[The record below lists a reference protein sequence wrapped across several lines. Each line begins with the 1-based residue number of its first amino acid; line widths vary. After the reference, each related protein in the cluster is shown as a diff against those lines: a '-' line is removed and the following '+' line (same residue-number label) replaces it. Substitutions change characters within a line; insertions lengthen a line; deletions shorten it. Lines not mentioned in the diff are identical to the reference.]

1 MHKAA
6 FFFFGLCLISFL
18 AGDVYA
24 FQNKSASN
32 DASPS
37 EALFFYTARGHGD
50 LKFVTGFIEAGADV
64 NYRDEKSGRTSLHN
78 LATYKHP
85 AVARVLLEHG
95 ADPNV
100 ADKDQRTPLH
110 DAVSYMSVEI
120 CRLLIEKGADVNLKN
135 LEGKTPLFSV
145 VYWDAKTAAI
155 ELVALFFKSGYDL
168 NMSADENF
176 LNEAIRRGRGEVALM
191 LLERGLPFDDA
202 SLLFAASGG
211 YHDIFTILLEKG
223 AKPDQSSIFEYVC
236 ASGEMN
242 ITKSLVARGIT
253 PTAEAIDL
261 CLFNG
266 HKEAA
271 VYLNQVLKKETGQ
284 EVDMKR
290 RCRLEPDGGICKA
303 LFWSAYFDPGAKV
316 CREFAYGGCGG
327 QNPFESLEACQ
338 RVCEE

>member
-1 MHKAA
+1 MNKAA
-6 FFFFGLCLISFL
+6 FFFFGLCLISFF

-24 FQNKSASN
+24 GQNKSASE

-50 LKFVTGFIEAGADV
+50 LKVVTGFIEGGADV
-64 NYRDEKSGRTSLHN
+64 HYRDANSGRTSLHN
-78 LATYKHP
+78 LATYKHAA
-85 AVARVLLEHG
+85 AVSVLLEHG

-100 ADKDQRTPLH
+100 ADQDQRTPLH

-120 CRLLIEKGADVNLKN
+120 CRLLIAKGADVNRKN
-135 LEGKTPLFSV
+135 LAGKTPFFSV
-145 VYWDAKTAAI
+145 VYWDAKKAAI
-155 ELVALFFKSGYDL
+155 ELVTLFFKSGYDPGL
-168 NMSADENF
+168 ADENF
-176 LNEAIRRGRGEVALM
+176 LNEAIRRGRKEVALM
-191 LLERGLPFDDA
+191 LLEQGLPFDDA
-202 SLLFAASGG
+202 SLLFAAREG
-211 YHDIFTILLEKG
+211 YHDLFTILLDRG
-223 AKPDQSSIFEYVC
+223 ANPNQNSMFENVC
-236 ASGEMN
+236 ASGDMN
-242 ITKSLVARGIT
+242 ITRILVTRGIK
-253 PTAEAIDL
+253 PSAEAVDL

-284 EVDMKR
+284 EVDIKR
-290 RCRLEPDGGICKA
+290 RCHLEPDGGMCKA

-338 RVCEE
+338 SVCEE

>member
-1 MHKAA
+1 MNKAA
-6 FFFFGLCLISFL
+6 FFFFGLGLL
-18 AGDVYA
+18 ALFAVDVNA
-24 FQNKSASN
+24 FENRSAPKE
-32 DASPS
+32 ASPS

-78 LATYKHP
+78 LAAYKHP
-85 AVARVLLEHG
+85 AAVRVLLEHG

-145 VYWDAKTAAI
+145 VYWDAKMAAI
-155 ELVALFFKSGYDL
+155 ELVALFFKRGYDL

-223 AKPDQSSIFEYVC
+223 AKPDQSSMFDHVC

-242 ITKSLVARGIT
+242 ITRNLVARGIT
-253 PTAEAIDL
+253 PSAEAIDL

-284 EVDMKR
+284 AVDMKR
-290 RCRLEPDGGICKA
+290 RCHLEPDGGSHD
-303 LFWSAYFDPGAKV
+303 WWD
-316 CREFAYGGCGG
+316 
-327 QNPFESLEACQ
+327 
-338 RVCEE
+338 EEGLSR